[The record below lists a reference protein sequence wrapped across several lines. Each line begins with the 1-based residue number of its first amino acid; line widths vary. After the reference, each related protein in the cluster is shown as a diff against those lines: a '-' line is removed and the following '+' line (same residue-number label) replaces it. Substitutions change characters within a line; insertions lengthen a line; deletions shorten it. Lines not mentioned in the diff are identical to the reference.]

1 MTKTVKTSAVT
12 VGGFTLARV
21 NGAVGELTKAAKAA
35 QAAEA
40 KGGENFMTKVRA
52 MIPTD
57 GKGKPLPLTES
68 QWTKSVQPLFKRA
81 LDTAYPQGY
90 GPRLSWAKVVVL
102 GLSRGLAGPSGLRQ
116 YYEAVRP
123 VLEAEGAKKQD
134 KRGAQPKV
142 GGSKVQ
148 QAEAAKAKAN
158 VTLAAKGD
166 TKAATQAATL
176 AKAISSPKAGS
187 AASATITTVD
197 GDGWRAAAMVIFG
210 SPSLASK
217 MSELF
222 ANDQDAWKD
231 VCQSFTGLVNIALDK
246 YNARVGK

>member
-40 KGGENFMTKVRA
+40 KGGENFMTRVRA
-52 MIPTD
+52 MIPVD
-57 GKGKPLPLTES
+57 GKGKPLALTET
-68 QWTKSVQPLFKRA
+68 QWTKSVQPLFKKA

-123 VLEAEGAKKQD
+123 VLEAEGAKKTD

-142 GGSKVQ
+142 GGSKAQ

-158 VTLAAKGD
+158 VALAAKGD

-187 AASATITTVD
+187 AAGPVITTVD
-197 GDGWRAAAMVIFG
+197 GDGWRAAATVIFG

-222 ANDQDAWKD
+222 ANDKAAWD
-231 VCQSFTGLVNIALDK
+231 ECARGFTAAVNVAVDK
-246 YNARVGK
+246 YHNRIGK